1 MRARLD
7 ARKGKA
13 GGIMLVR
20 TLTAAA
26 LTGLLAS
33 WSAQATAGPALVF
46 DPQTDAVF
54 YAEDPDALWHPAS
67 LTKLM
72 TAYLTF
78 EALRDGK
85 LTLESKINCSENAHA
100 QAPSKIGLPV
110 GAEMSVELA
119 LKALLVKSANDVA
132 VMLAEAV
139 AGSEPAFVRRM
150 NEAAQRLG
158 MSRTRFNNP
167 NGLPDDSQVT
177 TARDLAYL
185 ARAIIREFPEYASFF
200 ALDAVKIGKVRLRN
214 YNSLLRT
221 FDGADGMK
229 TGFICDSGYN
239 VVASATRQGHKLVA
253 VVLGGRTDPERDERA
268 SQLLDHGFRRYWW
281 KSMFATKLDSLAMQA
296 SLSEEAVSLRS
307 TICSRPRPA
316 KKRTKRRSK
325 PSQANATKSQTR

>member
-1 MRARLD
+1 
-7 ARKGKA
+7 
-13 GGIMLVR
+13 MLAR
-20 TLTAAA
+20 TLTAVA

-33 WSAQATAGPALVF
+33 WSAPALAGPALVF

-54 YAEDPDALWHPAS
+54 YSEDPDALWHPAS

-78 EALRDGK
+78 EALHDGK
-85 LTLESKINCSENAHA
+85 LTMESKIACSENAHA

-110 GAEMSVELA
+110 GAEMTVELA

-139 AGSEPAFVRRM
+139 AGSEPAFVQRM
-150 NEAAQRLG
+150 NETAKRLG
-158 MSRTRFNNP
+158 MSRTKYNNP
-167 NGLPDDSQVT
+167 NGLPDDAQVT

-185 ARAIIREFPEYASFF
+185 ARAIIREFPEYAPFF
-200 ALDAVKIGKVRLRN
+200 ALDSIKIGKVRLRN

-221 FDGADGMK
+221 LEGADGMK

-253 VVLGGRTDPERDERA
+253 VVLGGRTDPERDARA
-268 SQLLDHGFRRYWW
+268 SDLLDHGFRRYWW
-281 KSMFATKLDSLAMQA
+281 KSMFATKLDALAMQA
-296 SLSEEAVSLRS
+296 SLSDEAVSLRS
-307 TICSRPRPA
+307 TICSRPR
-316 KKRTKRRSK
+316 KKRRTRRRRSK
-325 PSQANATKSQTR
+325 PTEANAAKSQTR